1 MTNYHHLRPVT
12 VASLVSNPVTDAL
25 SIDFASVKV
34 GDCGLLCVQLLSV
47 VSVVSVVWG
56 GGMEFHTPLI
66 LGKMAGLI

>member
-34 GDCGLLCVQLLSV
+34 RDCGILLFLHFVCSTIECGV
-47 VSVVSVVWG
+47 G

-66 LGKMAGLI
+66 LGKWLD